1 MLKYKVLFIFI
12 FIFSFAFPQS
22 RQELEKRKLQNE
34 KDISYTNEL
43 IKKTEKNKTDS
54 FNKLLLIN
62 SKISNREKLIKD
74 INSEITLLNSN
85 IETQHELITTL
96 NKDYETLKNEY
107 AKVIMFYYK
116 NRSHYDR
123 IMFILASADI
133 NTAFKRIKYLQQYSE
148 YRTNQVNKLLETKS
162 EIELQLAELEI
173 MKSEKQLL
181 LKDQQSEANELRK
194 EKADQ
199 NKIIQNLE
207 NQKAELRKKLDQQ
220 IKLANELQREI
231 EKVIAEELAKA
242 NKKKGPNVFQL
253 TPEEKK
259 LADNFASNKNK
270 LPWPTERGVVTG
282 YFGENPHPVL
292 KGIMVRNDG
301 IDISTTDG
309 SFIRSVF
316 DGVVTRVFVIPG
328 AHTTVIIRHGNYLSV
343 YSNLSE
349 VFVKQGDKVKTKQ
362 SIGKIF
368 TDEDKSVLQFQIWK
382 ENVKLNPQ
390 DWLASSKNE

>member
-1 MLKYKVLFIFI
+1 MLKYNILLILT
-12 FIFSFAFPQS
+12 FIFSLAFSQS

-43 IKKTEKNKTDS
+43 IKKTEKNKSDS

-62 SKISNREKLIKD
+62 SKITNREKLIKD
-74 INSEITLLNSN
+74 MNSEINLLNSN
-85 IETQHELITTL
+85 IDTKHDLISTL
-96 NKDYETLKNEY
+96 NSDYENLKNEY
-107 AKVIMFYYK
+107 AKVITFYYK
-116 NRSHYDR
+116 NRSNYDR
-123 IMFILASADI
+123 IMFILASTDV

-148 YRTNQVNKLLETKS
+148 YRTNQVNRLLETKA
-162 EIELQLAELEI
+162 EIEKQISELET
-173 MKSEKQLL
+173 MKVEKQQL

-194 EKADQ
+194 EKDDQ
-199 NKIIQNLE
+199 SKIIQSLE
-207 NQKAELRKKLDQQ
+207 KQKVELRKKLDKQ
-220 IKLANELQREI
+220 IQLANELQREI
-231 EKVIAEELAKA
+231 EKVIAEELSKA
-242 NKKKGPNVFQL
+242 SKKGPNVFQL

-259 LADNFASNKNK
+259 LADNFANNKNK
-270 LPWPTERGVVTG
+270 LPWPTERGVITG
-282 YFGENPHPVL
+282 CFGENPHPVL

-309 SFIRSVF
+309 SYIRSVF

-368 TDEDKSVLQFQIWK
+368 TDDDKSVLQFQIWK

-390 DWLASSKNE
+390 DWLASSKNG